1 MRRFASP
8 SSADRQPLPRGFST
22 IWTTVALDLVGFGI
36 ILPVLPL
43 YARKF
48 HASPATIGVLV
59 ASFSVAQLLCSP
71 LWGRLSD
78 RIGRKPVLIVSLVG
92 TAAGSLLTGL
102 AGGLVLLFLGR
113 VVDGA
118 SGASVSVA
126 QASVADLAEPSER
139 ARLFGLLGAAFGLG
153 FVLGPA
159 LGGVC
164 SLVSP
169 RLPFF
174 VAAALAAVN
183 AIVALRRLPETHP
196 VESRRAADTDVT
208 SAPDARAKLRVL
220 SMPGVA
226 RLLAVSFLSLVSF
239 SSFEATFSLFGNK
252 RLGLTLSST
261 YVLFTV
267 IGVLIALDQVV
278 LVPQAV
284 ARWGERGALRAGL
297 IINAAGLALLVGVH
311 SLVGLVPSLLL
322 LTAGQGL
329 VTPTLSSAVAGQ
341 APRRDRGRVLG
352 VQQSVG
358 GLARVVGPVLG
369 GLAFGRLGV
378 WVPYGAGAVV
388 LVGAVTLLAVG
399 ARPGERVGPVPA

>member
-1 MRRFASP
+1 
-8 SSADRQPLPRGFST
+8 
-22 IWTTVALDLVGFGI
+22 
-36 ILPVLPL
+36 
-43 YARKF
+43 
-48 HASPATIGVLV
+48 
-59 ASFSVAQLLCSP
+59 
-71 LWGRLSD
+71 
-78 RIGRKPVLIVSLVG
+78 
-92 TAAGSLLTGL
+92 
-102 AGGLVLLFLGR
+102 
-113 VVDGA
+113 
-118 SGASVSVA
+118 
-126 QASVADLAEPSER
+126 
-139 ARLFGLLGAAFGLG
+139 
-153 FVLGPA
+153 
-159 LGGVC
+159 
-164 SLVSP
+164 
-169 RLPFF
+169 
-174 VAAALAAVN
+174 
-183 AIVALRRLPETHP
+183 
-196 VESRRAADTDVT
+196 
-208 SAPDARAKLRVL
+208 
-220 SMPGVA
+220 MPGVA
-226 RLLAVSFLSLVSF
+226 GLLAVSFLSLVSF

-399 ARPGERVGPVPA
+399 ARPGERVGSVPA

>member
-1 MRRFASP
+1 
-8 SSADRQPLPRGFST
+8 
-22 IWTTVALDLVGFGI
+22 VALDLVGFGI

-43 YARKF
+43 YARRF
-48 HASPATIGVLV
+48 HASPGTIGVLV

-78 RIGRKPVLIVSLVG
+78 GIGRKPVLIVSLAG

-102 AGGLVLLFLGR
+102 AGGIGLLFLGR
-113 VVDGA
+113 IIDGA

-139 ARLFGLLGAAFGLG
+139 PRLFGLLGAAFGLG

-159 LGGVC
+159 IGGVC

-174 VAAALAAVN
+174 VAAVVAAIN
-183 AIVALRRLPETHP
+183 AVVALRRLPETRP
-196 VESRRAADTDVT
+196 TERAQAADTVGMA
-208 SAPDARAKLRVL
+208 APRKPLRLAVL

-226 RLLAVSFLSLVSF
+226 GLLAVSFLSLVSF

-261 YVLFTV
+261 YVLFTA

-278 LVPQAV
+278 LVRHAV

-297 IINAAGLALLVGVH
+297 VLNAAGLGLLVGVH
-311 SLVGLVPSLLL
+311 SLIGLVPCLVL

-341 APRRDRGRVLG
+341 APGRDRGRVLG

-388 LVGAVTLLAVG
+388 LLGAVTLLAVG
-399 ARPGERVGPVPA
+399 SRPTEQVGPVGPVPA